1 MDGSATLPNVTSV
14 RFILVWVL
22 ILVRRARASG
32 CIARIIVGRRATR
45 ALPPTTTRRRRFMVP
60 DEAVSA
66 PQATPFPS
74 ACDKTKLL
82 LNRKPLS
89 AVALNLAD
97 SQPASAAVGLSPAYS
112 LFREL

>member
-32 CIARIIVGRRATR
+32 CIARIVVGRRATR

-74 ACDKTKLL
+74 ACDKQNCCLITTLFQL
-82 LNRKPLS
+82 QFEELPPLPRLPGPR
-89 AVALNLAD
+89 ARARVLVA
-97 SQPASAAVGLSPAYS
+97 SGP
-112 LFREL
+112 